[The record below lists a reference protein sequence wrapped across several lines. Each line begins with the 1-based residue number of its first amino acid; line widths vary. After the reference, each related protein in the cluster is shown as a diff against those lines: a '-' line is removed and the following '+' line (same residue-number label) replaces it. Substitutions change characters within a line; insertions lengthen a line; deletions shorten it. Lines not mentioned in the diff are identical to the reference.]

1 MNARRADKNQNWRSR
16 LQRNF
21 FGLSD
26 NYIAS
31 VYEEFFQLK
40 YHGGWS
46 FFEAYN
52 LPILVRRWFLERLAS
67 QYKDEAEAQKKAMDR
82 ARSRSPRR

>member
-1 MNARRADKNQNWRSR
+1 MRT
-16 LQRNF
+16 F

-26 NYIAS
+26 EYKLA

-40 YHGGWS
+40 YYGGWS

-52 LPILVRRWFLERLAS
+52 LPIVIRRWFLNRLA
-67 QYKDEAEAQKKAMDR
+67 EQKKKEADAQEEAMR
-82 ARSRSPRR
+82 KAKSKSRR

>member
-1 MNARRADKNQNWRSR
+1 MS
-16 LQRNF
+16 F

-26 NYIAS
+26 DYIES

-40 YHGGWS
+40 YYGGWS

-52 LPILVRRWFLERLAS
+52 LPVVIRRWFLTKLANQMKEES
-67 QYKDEAEAQKKAMDR
+67 DAQRKGMSR
-82 ARSRSPRR
+82 AR

>member
-1 MNARRADKNQNWRSR
+1 MLVRIAILRQRWRFRS
-16 LQRNF
+16 QRSF
-21 FGLSD
+21 FGLND
-26 NYIAS
+26 QYIAN

-52 LPILVRRWFLERLAS
+52 LPIFIRRWFLDRLVS
-67 QYKDEAEAQKKAMDR
+67 QIKNEADAQKKAMDQ
-82 ARSRSPRR
+82 AKSRSRRR

>member
-1 MNARRADKNQNWRSR
+1 MWCVQNAERSQYWRSR
-16 LQRNF
+16 LQRTF
-21 FGLSD
+21 FGLND
-26 NYIAS
+26 DYIQG

-52 LPILVRRWFLERLAS
+52 LPVLIRRWFLDRLVS
-67 QYKDEAEAQKKAMDR
+67 QITQEADAQKKAYDN
-82 ARSRSPRR
+82 AKSGRRR

>member
-1 MNARRADKNQNWRSR
+1 MESAERSQYWRSR
-16 LQRNF
+16 LQRTF

-26 NYIAS
+26 EYIKS
-31 VYEEFFQLK
+31 VYETFFQLK

-52 LPILVRRWFLERLAS
+52 LPILIRRWFLDRLAS
-67 QYKDEAEAQKKAMDR
+67 QISQEAEAQRKAYEN
-82 ARSRSPRR
+82 AKSGQRR